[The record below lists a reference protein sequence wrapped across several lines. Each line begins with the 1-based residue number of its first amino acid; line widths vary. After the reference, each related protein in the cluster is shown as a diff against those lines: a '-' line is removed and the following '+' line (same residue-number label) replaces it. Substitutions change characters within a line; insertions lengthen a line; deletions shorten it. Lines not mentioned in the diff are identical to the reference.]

1 MHEYD
6 LEEIKREIVEG
17 RSLTIKTNNLINA
30 LSADLKSIAKRQQLY
45 ERRMLINSA
54 VTYLVTVV
62 VILFLTKVALDAQV
76 SAVRAEGADTREKLS
91 DAEKELASVKSREEK
106 RQQARREAAALY
118 KLMTSGNRREFLRE
132 LPRVSALDL
141 SPAER
146 GLFEEAGRKA
156 RRELSLLSYQTGIE
170 HARAGRYH
178 EATASLR
185 ESLELES
192 DAPHSAQA
200 NFELARAHRALDQQK
215 NAIFILMKLTQA
227 AITSDVLDEA
237 TLLLA
242 ECQVDV
248 ELYNDAKATLRTFLR
263 RFPDSPLKNDA
274 RQLLSELNL
283 KH

>member
-30 LSADLKSIAKRQQLY
+30 LSADLKSIAKRQQMY
-45 ERRMLINSA
+45 ERRMLLNSA

-76 SAVRAEGADTREKLS
+76 QAVRAEGRDTRVKLQKV
-91 DAEKELASVKSREEK
+91 EKELASVRKREE
-106 RQQARREAAALY
+106 RQEEARREAADLY
-118 KLMTSGNRREFLRE
+118 ELMKEGDQRKFLRE
-132 LPRVSALDL
+132 LPQVAAMDL

-146 GLFEEAGRKA
+146 ALFEEAGRRA
-156 RRELSLLSYQTGIE
+156 RRELSRLSYQTGIE

-178 EATASLR
+178 EATQSLR

-200 NFELARAHRALDQQK
+200 RFELARAHRALDQQK
-215 NAIFILMKLTQA
+215 KAIFILMKLTEA
-227 AITSDVLDEA
+227 AVTSDVLDEA

-242 ECQVDV
+242 ECQMDV

-263 RFPDSPLKNDA
+263 RFPDSPLRNEA